1 MKVVVGPTFA
11 AICNQA
17 SLQTRQPLPGGGRV
31 RRPHSWATGSWACA
45 RGVGE
50 EFSLADAT
58 ADYKKMV
65 TDFDDAGPLT
75 RAAFMAQ
82 AYGVAVAPELGRFPA
97 SSACPPPARAT
108 PGTGVR
114 GFSPFDLV

>member
-1 MKVVVGPTFA
+1 MRRA
-11 AICNQA
+11 Q
-17 SLQTRQPLPGGGRV
+17 LRGR
-31 RRPHSWATGSWACA
+31 TGSWACA

-50 EFSLADAT
+50 EFALADAT

-97 SSACPPPARAT
+97 SSACRPPGRRPRVQPHPDPVRVRAHAPT
-108 PGTGVR
+108 PLRTGPLPPTLALKWSAVITLQ
-114 GFSPFDLV
+114 P

>member
-1 MKVVVGPTFA
+1 MKGRRRADFRRHLQPGIA
-11 AICNQA
+11 ADA
-17 SLQTRQPLPGGGRV
+17 PLPGGG
-31 RRPHSWATGSWACA
+31 PECA
-45 RGVGE
+45 ERDFVGDWLVGMCTRVGE

-65 TDFDDAGPLT
+65 DEAGPLT

-97 SSACPPPARAT
+97 SSACRPPGRRPRVQTHPDPVRAHAPPA
-108 PGTGVR
+108 
-114 GFSPFDLV
+114 